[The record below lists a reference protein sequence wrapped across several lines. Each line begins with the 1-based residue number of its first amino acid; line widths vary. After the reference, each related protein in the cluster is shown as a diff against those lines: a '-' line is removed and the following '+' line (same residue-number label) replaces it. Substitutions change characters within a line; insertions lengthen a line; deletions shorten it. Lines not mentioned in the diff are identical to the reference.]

1 MNSTHTSVLW
11 IQLFPYVSV
20 SSGGRALTLRLAD
33 VVGVCGGGGELIISM
48 NLMIRETRI
57 HTQAGL
63 CFSAWF
69 FFSHSCHPAIP
80 FANSWSI
87 IGPFSFS
94 SLFKFCFFHC
104 LTAKYVSFCEFCDPH
119 HHMYPYRNHHS
130 PLLANPSTSRH
141 KVQSRSSISLTNQWD
156 LWELSALSAL
166 SLVGQWLTY
175 VWHLWFGYPC

>member
-1 MNSTHTSVLW
+1 MNPTLSLCISLFWWQGTDTQVGRCSRCVWWGRRTDYKYEFDDKGNKNSYTSWSL
-11 IQLFPYVSV
+11 L
-20 SSGGRALTLRLAD
+20 LRLI
-33 VVGVCGGGGELIISM
+33 LF
-48 NLMIRETRI
+48 L
-57 HTQAGL
+57 
-63 CFSAWF
+63 
-69 FFSHSCHPAIP
+69 SHSCHPAIP